1 MVEDALAHSILATQ
15 DSMSFAEAKDM
26 VAGWYCETSGSS
38 DMDSP
43 NTDWGQEV
51 QELRKFV
58 EWSESESGRIQSKIE
73 VLQAKSA
80 TRILKEFMN
89 SELGPV
95 NALVEAIK
103 EISQNL
109 HTEGSSISSA
119 DSKAL
124 DVLKDTRDKLLK
136 LTME

>member
-1 MVEDALAHSILATQ
+1 
-15 DSMSFAEAKDM
+15 
-26 VAGWYCETSGSS
+26 
-38 DMDSP
+38 MDSP

>member
-1 MVEDALAHSILATQ
+1 
-15 DSMSFAEAKDM
+15 
-26 VAGWYCETSGSS
+26 
-38 DMDSP
+38 
-43 NTDWGQEV
+43 
-51 QELRKFV
+51 
-58 EWSESESGRIQSKIE
+58 
-73 VLQAKSA
+73 
-80 TRILKEFMN
+80 MN